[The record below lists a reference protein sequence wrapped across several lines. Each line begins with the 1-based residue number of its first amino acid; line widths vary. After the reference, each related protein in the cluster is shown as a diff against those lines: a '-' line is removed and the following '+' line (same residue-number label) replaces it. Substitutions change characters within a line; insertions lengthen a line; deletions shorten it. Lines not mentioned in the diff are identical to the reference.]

1 MAPEERPRFKR
12 RMGYMRKV
20 RDLGLFVRVE
30 EHGCEGEGGAT
41 EGRNPEGAIRQSEP
55 RPLSSR

>member
-30 EHGCEGEGGAT
+30 EHGREGEG
-41 EGRNPEGAIRQSEP
+41 EDRGRQ
-55 RPLSSR
+55 